1 MSEVQYLNLLRDV
14 LENGVDVSDRTGVG
28 TRSVFGRMLEF
39 DLQVGFPAL
48 STKKLAW
55 KSVVSEL
62 LWFLEGSTDE
72 RRLAEI
78 LYKKNRYYLVD
89 KTTIWTANA
98 DKQGAELGY
107 ENNVY
112 CKELGPVYGRQW
124 RDFGGIDQIN
134 RIINQLKSE
143 PDSRRIMLSAW
154 NVEELHRMALPPCHY
169 GAQFRVYDGTL
180 SCLMTQRSVDSFLG
194 LPFNIASYAL
204 LTHLLARE
212 TNLQVGELIM
222 SLGDVHIY
230 NNHIE
235 QVKEQL
241 SREPFPFPQLKID
254 EEFSL
259 RKVLDNYNLEPDE
272 IEATN
277 DVDYF
282 TLENYQHHPSI
293 KADMAV

>member
-1 MSEVQYLNLLRDV
+1 MSELSYLYLLEDV
-14 LENGVDVSDRTGVG
+14 MLNGTDVSDRTGVG

-39 DLQVGFPAL
+39 DLQAGFPAL
-48 STKKLAW
+48 TTKKLAW
-55 KSVVSEL
+55 KSVVAEL

-78 LYKKNRYYLVD
+78 LYKKPRSFLAD

-98 DKQGAELGY
+98 DKQGVELGY
-107 ENNVY
+107 ENNVFR
-112 CKELGPVYGRQW
+112 KELGPVYGRQW

-154 NVEELHRMALPPCHY
+154 NVEELHQMALPPCHY

-180 SCLMTQRSVDSFLG
+180 SCLMTQRSVDAGLG

-212 TNLQVGELIM
+212 TKLGVGKLVM

-230 NNHIE
+230 RNHFE
-235 QVKEQL
+235 QIKEQL
-241 SREPFPFPQLKID
+241 TRSPYPLPELKID
-254 EEFSL
+254 DEFSL
-259 RKVLDNYNLEPDE
+259 RRVLDNYHLEPDE
-272 IEATN
+272 LEVTN
-277 DVDYF
+277 DVDCF
-282 TLENYQHHPSI
+282 ILENYQCHPTI
-293 KADMAV
+293 KMEMAV